1 MAIGSKVGFGM
12 NLLIFPPTSSRFLP
26 FTSAHCMHRFCH
38 RRVDV
43 AGERVLGL
51 VVVVVG
57 VERTEP
63 QVVHGAIVLLGL
75 RF

>member
-1 MAIGSKVGFGM
+1 M

-26 FTSAHCMHRFCH
+26 FDLGPLHAALRHG
-38 RRVDV
+38 RVDV
-43 AGERVLGL
+43 ADERVLGL

-63 QVVHGAIVLLGL
+63 QVVHGADRTPGP